1 MERCSVWSSCTVQTN
16 LFGYGRRILAKIFGY
31 ASKRTL
37 LRQLLFNINSVRVG
51 KVFAVTF
58 YLVAYKC
65 LLSDKQITLYRLHVR
80 KDVCKSNFWFDQKSV
95 EIQISHYAAPPR
107 AGLFMPK
114 SSQYFGTAFD
124 LTCYYQRYSVV
135 VKTDYTD
142 YIDDERSE
150 TAA

>member
-1 MERCSVWSSCTVQTN
+1 MEGCSVWSSCTVQTN

-65 LLSDKQITLYRLHVR
+65 LLSDRQITLYRLHVR

-95 EIQISHYAAPPR
+95 EIQISHY
-107 AGLFMPK
+107 
-114 SSQYFGTAFD
+114 D
-124 LTCYYQRYSVV
+124 LNICQVICKES
-135 VKTDYTD
+135 
-142 YIDDERSE
+142 
-150 TAA
+150 